1 MKNVYILMLLLMTK
15 SKVKVL
21 YSFLLFMI
29 CSCLHFKIIY
39 IDTPYK
45 DDEWYRLRVNTL
57 HYFQ

>member
-1 MKNVYILMLLLMTK
+1 MLLLMTK

-45 DDEWYRLRVNTL
+45 DDE
-57 HYFQ
+57 